1 MKKVLI
7 TFLVISHSIF
17 AQEITDD
24 EITKQH
30 LTLIKDAEVELMLDQ
45 TPEFNDCKKDYKF
58 DAKDD
63 GTKKNDKLKQA
74 TDCFQKKLTNQGS
87 DALKKMAENLNLESY
102 GLIKSKTSADITEYL
117 TKKITK
123 SLTGVDPDEKD
134 PKKILAS
141 LKWENQ
147 KIVDQK
153 VFLDL
158 YKNQLVK
165 SALFEVSR
173 YCYEDLEIAG
183 QTKDNKNFQDYW
195 KNSLNFKADPND
207 STKKIADI
215 SNISDTGSSRFV
227 NVAQVKDINDK
238 KEVYDSILK
247 GITASQVSTK
257 THQDFLK
264 FCQSS
269 IKQLCDDFKKNT
281 NKDPTNPNAPIIAD
295 TQSRGRSGQ
304 QNTSTPPPPPPSMT
318 KGANACLTMGRLES
332 IKSALKKSDLVAK
345 QFEEMGPGKS
355 DLALQMVT
363 NPKIYERG
371 KGKDEESLDDI
382 SNMTSADMLN
392 TQEQNN
398 LQDLEKTCSL
408 PGANDPA
415 CDEFLVKGDGLDK
428 AIHNLE
434 YNMNLKR
441 EIEVAR
447 VIDLKKNN
455 SIKELE
461 EYLKENNMFDLL
473 EKITTLSPTDLE
485 LEIRRIYDARKI
497 AEIESLKQK
506 VGKRQ
511 ISDDEYNNLK
521 PSDKADKIK
530 NNITDAKE
538 ERARLAQ
545 VVLFN
550 NIITSQLELQEEGGK
565 SLGRNVGGWNKEKKD
580 LDNNFDASK
589 VENFFGDVISDAEK
603 NGSKSEDTS
612 IGGSGIIDM
621 ILGKKD

>member
-1 MKKVLI
+1 MKIVLI
-7 TFLVISHSIF
+7 TFLVVSHSIL

-63 GTKKNDKLKQA
+63 VTKRSDKLKQA
-74 TDCFQKKLTNQGS
+74 TECFQKKLTNQGS

-102 GLIKSKTSADITEYL
+102 GLIKSKTSADITAYL
-117 TKKITK
+117 SKKITK

-173 YCYEDLEIAG
+173 FCYEDLEIEG
-183 QTKDNKNFQDYW
+183 QPKSNSNIQDYW
-195 KNSLNFKADPND
+195 DTKLTPIFDTDNSLKDVKLVSPL
-207 STKKIADI
+207 K
-215 SNISDTGSSRFV
+215 ISDSKKQGSFLNLSG
-227 NVAQVKDINDK
+227 VKDTTDK
-238 KEVYDSILK
+238 KAVYDGILK
-247 GITASQVSTK
+247 GMTASNSKISTIFHK
-257 THQDFLK
+257 NFFF
-264 FCQSS
+264 FCQKS
-269 IKQLCDDFKKNT
+269 IKTLCDDFKEAT
-281 NKDPTNPNAPIIAD
+281 NKDPSSPSSPIIAD
-295 TQSRGRSGQ
+295 TQSRASQ
-304 QNTSTPPPPPPSMT
+304 SSPTTSMSR
-318 KGANACLTMGRLES
+318 GANSCLTMSRLEG
-332 IKSALKKSDLVAK
+332 IKSALLKSDLVAK
-345 QFEEMGPGKS
+345 QFEEMGPSKS
-355 DLALQMVT
+355 DIAFQMVT
-363 NPKIYERG
+363 NPQMYRGG

-382 SNMTSADMLN
+382 SNITSSDMLQSQMPN
-392 TQEQNN
+392 EYE
-398 LQDLEKTCSL
+398 DLEKKCSI

-415 CDEFLVKGDGLDK
+415 CDEFLVKSDGLDK
-428 AIHNLE
+428 AIHNVE

-441 EIEVAR
+441 ELEVAR
-447 VIDLKKNN
+447 VKSLKNK

-461 EYLKENNMFDLL
+461 EYLKENNMYDLL
-473 EKITTLSPTDLE
+473 KKITTLTESDLE

-511 ISDDEYNNLK
+511 LSETEYN
-521 PSDKADKIK
+521 SITDKNPQIQANIK
-530 NNITDAKE
+530 DAKE

-545 VVLFN
+545 VVMFN
-550 NIITSQLELQEEGGK
+550 NIITSQLELQDK
-565 SLGRNVGGWNKEKKD
+565 DKNSLGRNVGGWNKEKKD
-580 LDNNFDASK
+580 LDNNFDSSK

>member
-1 MKKVLI
+1 
-7 TFLVISHSIF
+7 
-17 AQEITDD
+17 
-24 EITKQH
+24 
-30 LTLIKDAEVELMLDQ
+30 
-45 TPEFNDCKKDYKF
+45 
-58 DAKDD
+58 
-63 GTKKNDKLKQA
+63 
-74 TDCFQKKLTNQGS
+74 
-87 DALKKMAENLNLESY
+87 
-102 GLIKSKTSADITEYL
+102 
-117 TKKITK
+117 
-123 SLTGVDPDEKD
+123 
-134 PKKILAS
+134 
-141 LKWENQ
+141 
-147 KIVDQK
+147 
-153 VFLDL
+153 
-158 YKNQLVK
+158 
-165 SALFEVSR
+165 
-173 YCYEDLEIAG
+173 
-183 QTKDNKNFQDYW
+183 
-195 KNSLNFKADPND
+195 
-207 STKKIADI
+207 
-215 SNISDTGSSRFV
+215 
-227 NVAQVKDINDK
+227 
-238 KEVYDSILK
+238 
-247 GITASQVSTK
+247 
-257 THQDFLK
+257 LK

-269 IKQLCDDFKKNT
+269 IKQLCDVFKNNT
-281 NKDPTNPNAPIIAD
+281 NPNATNPNAPIIAD
-295 TQSRGRSGQ
+295 TQSRAKNAS
-304 QNTSTPPPPPPSMT
+304 STIS

-345 QFEEMGPGKS
+345 QFEEMGPEKS

-447 VIDLKKNN
+447 VVDLKRNN

-603 NGSKSEDTS
+603 NGSKNEDTS

>member
-1 MKKVLI
+1 MKIISFTILI
-7 TFLVISHSIF
+7 LTFSAF
-17 AQEITDD
+17 AQEITDE
-24 EITKQH
+24 EISKKH
-30 LTLIKDAEVELMLDQ
+30 LSFIKDAEVEKMLDQ

-58 DAKDD
+58 ETKD
-63 GTKKNDKLKQA
+63 GEQEKSKKLKDA
-74 TDCFQKKLTNQGS
+74 TDCFQKKLTNQGA
-87 DALKKMAENLNLESY
+87 DALKKMADNLNLESY

-117 TKKITK
+117 SKKITK
-123 SLTGVDPDEKD
+123 SLTGVDPDEKN

-173 YCYEDLEIAG
+173 FCYEDLEIAG
-183 QTKDNKNFQDYW
+183 KTKDNENFQDYW
-195 KNSLNFKADPND
+195 KNSLNFKSDPND
-207 STKKIADI
+207 ATKKIANI
-215 SNISDTGSSRFV
+215 SNISDTGSSRFI

-247 GITASQVSTK
+247 GITASQISTQ

-269 IKQLCDDFKKNT
+269 IKQLCDVFKNNT
-281 NKDPTNPNAPIIAD
+281 NQTPANINDPITAD
-295 TQSRGRSGQ
+295 TQSRAKNS
-304 QNTSTPPPPPPSMT
+304 STNIS

-355 DLALQMVT
+355 DLALEMVT
-363 NPKIYERG
+363 NPKMYERG

-382 SNMTSADMLN
+382 SNMTSADMLI

-398 LQDLEKTCSL
+398 LQDLEKKCSV

-415 CDEFLVKGDGLDK
+415 CEEFLVKGDGLDK

-441 EIEVAR
+441 EVEVAR
-447 VIDLKKNN
+447 VIDLKKNK

-461 EYLKENNMFDLL
+461 EYLKENNMFELL

-511 ISDDEYNNLK
+511 ISDDEFNKLSD
-521 PSDKADKIK
+521 SDKAAKMK
-530 NNITDAKE
+530 NNITDAKG

-550 NIITSQLELQEEGGK
+550 NIITSQLELQDK
-565 SLGRNVGGWNKEKKD
+565 DKNSLGRNVGGWNKEKRD
-580 LDNNFDASK
+580 LDNNFDSSK